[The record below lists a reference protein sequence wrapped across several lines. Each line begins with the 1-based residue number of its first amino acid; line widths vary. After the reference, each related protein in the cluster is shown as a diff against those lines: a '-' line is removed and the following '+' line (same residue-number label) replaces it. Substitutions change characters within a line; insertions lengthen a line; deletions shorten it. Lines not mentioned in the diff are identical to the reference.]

1 MWRITPD
8 VREVT
13 VQLGDGKRGEAPL
26 AKHQRFI
33 TAIFEAINVLT
44 LAPQSG

>member
-13 VQLGDGKRGEAPL
+13 VQLGDGKRGEA
-26 AKHQRFI
+26 RWRN
-33 TAIFEAINVLT
+33 T
-44 LAPQSG
+44 SGSSPPSLRRSTC